1 MPLQNRVTP
10 FGNLVAVEGR
20 GLLMGNRGR
29 LHDAE
34 RRIVRYARGRRWI
47 ACLTSFRG
55 RRRTIMSPGL
65 YTELFFL
72 DEAVAL
78 AAGHR
83 PCAEC
88 RRDDYLRFRVAWARA
103 VSDDISADGMDMKLD
118 ADRLAGPRTKR
129 TYRDASS
136 ALPDGAFVDIGGAAR
151 LVWRGALHA
160 WAAAGYAERREP
172 LDGLVTV
179 ITPRAIVDV
188 IRAGY
193 QPGVHPSGPRRRPR
207 PWHRP
212 GPRQIAAPRALLQ
225 WAAERAHMSASPSR
239 FAVSATAQMRPS
251 AVGAIEP
258 GHASPYTS
266 GAGLRN
272 EIGPGQDARASTS
285 FRRRR
290 RRR

>member
-29 LHDAE
+29 LHDGQ
-34 RRIVRYARGRRWI
+34 RRIVRHAQGRRWI

-55 RRRTIMSPGL
+55 RRRTVMTPGL

-88 RRDDYLRFRVAWARA
+88 RRDDYTRFQAAWARA
-103 VSDDISADGMDMKLD
+103 VAEDISAGGMDRKLD
-118 ADRLAGPRTKR
+118 ADRLAGPRIKR
-129 TYRDASS
+129 TYRDAGS
-136 ALPDGAFVDIGGAAR
+136 ALPDGAFVDIGGAAW

-160 WAAAGYAERREP
+160 WAPAGYAGRRE
-172 LDGLVTV
+172 LVEGLVTV
-179 ITPRAIVDV
+179 ITPRAMVDV

-193 QPGVHPSGPRRRPR
+193 EPGVHPSVDADVGP
-207 PWHRP
+207 
-212 GPRQIAAPRALLQ
+212 G
-225 WAAERAHMSASPSR
+225 
-239 FAVSATAQMRPS
+239 
-251 AVGAIEP
+251 G
-258 GHASPYTS
+258 G
-266 GAGLRN
+266 
-272 EIGPGQDARASTS
+272 IGPLSGR
-285 FRRRR
+285 
-290 RRR
+290 